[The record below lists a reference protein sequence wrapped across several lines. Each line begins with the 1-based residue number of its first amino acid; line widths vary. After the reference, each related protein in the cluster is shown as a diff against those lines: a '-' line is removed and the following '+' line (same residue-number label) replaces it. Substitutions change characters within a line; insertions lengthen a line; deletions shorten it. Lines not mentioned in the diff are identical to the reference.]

1 MADFYDEMAQMA
13 DELLSPTSQGGLG
26 HGTVELIRRTA
37 TKDPLE
43 PWQKPVVTEQR
54 ELLKAAVSI
63 VQSRFS
69 SSAGYMGETMI
80 LEGDLRVVSAVP
92 KEIDWIPGGTDS
104 VSMFVQLDGGLEIP
118 VVQVSTIPEAGIPV
132 AIVFIARGPK
142 RK

>member
-26 HGTVELIRRTA
+26 QGTVELIRRTA